1 MGISHSCVLVWLC
14 LVQALIIADSY
25 ERVYGG
31 SIRCNHNWYT
41 LPLPPDIWRPLPN
54 IQHPEL
60 CLAELMYAK
69 TYWIVIRDQ
78 RLHRSSYYRSIQDHL
93 SSCNLYPFESDPAYW
108 LLKPRGTFCRRDSD
122 GDVEADGQVLVLHQP
137 QVDRLV
143 LRELVLLLAVDLQVV
158 KVHVDPATV
167 AEKACK

>member
-1 MGISHSCVLVWLC
+1 MNACI
-14 LVQALIIADSY
+14 Y
-25 ERVYGG
+25 
-31 SIRCNHNWYT
+31 
-41 LPLPPDIWRPLPN
+41 LPTI
-54 IQHPEL
+54 
-60 CLAELMYAK
+60 
-69 TYWIVIRDQ
+69 DQ
-78 RLHRSSYYRSIQDHL
+78 FKILYHHMLNQ
-93 SSCNLYPFESDPAYW
+93 CNLYPFESDPAYR

-122 GDVEADGQVLVLHQP
+122 GDVETDGKVLVLHQP